1 MAFLLD
7 SKLGFGTA
15 CVAGILIGV
24 AAAFWLQG
32 GDAPP
37 ASPAP
42 AAASAWDGAIGP
54 GTLAGPP
61 PGPGSGSGM
70 TAPGEPSLV
79 DAGGR
84 LIIGLP
90 LRQLIDSYVVNS
102 KGGGARQASSA
113 ELRAY
118 LRQRLKQPA
127 LAQAEGLVGDYLRYL
142 DAEQGL
148 RAQLRIAAPG
158 EGALDAAQVGQM
170 EDWLRQRAQLRERML
185 GTAVA
190 QAWFAAE
197 DADCNTALADWRRMH
212 APVGSADVD
221 SNELQARRLHGAVL
235 EQRREEDARL
245 CAAQLVAGI
254 GGGAGT

>member
-15 CVAGILIGV
+15 CVAGIFIGV

-54 GTLAGPP
+54 GTLAGPA
-61 PGPGSGSGM
+61 PGPGSISGM
-70 TAPGEPSLV
+70 AAPNEPSLV
-79 DAGGR
+79 DAGDR

-102 KGGGARQASSA
+102 KGGGARQAGTA

-148 RAQLRIAAPG
+148 RAQLRIAPPG
-158 EGALDAAQVGQM
+158 EGTLDAAQVGQM

-235 EQRREEDARL
+235 EQRREEGARL
-245 CAAQLVAGI
+245 CAAQLVAGT